1 MTTTPQP
8 LPPNQNLAVQ
18 LARVEERL
26 RSLDQKLDV
35 IMEGRADHE
44 GRIRS
49 LEQVKWMMLGL
60 AAIVGP
66 AATAVVNMLIKNA

>member
-1 MTTTPQP
+1 MTQTPQP
-8 LPPNQNLAVQ
+8 QASNQTLAVQ

-26 RSLDQKLDV
+26 RSLDQKLDQV
-35 IMEGRADHE
+35 IEGRLDHE

-60 AAIVGP
+60 AAVVGP
-66 AATAVVNMLIKNA
+66 AATAFVNMLIKGA